1 MLISREEISMT
12 TILPEGEKIR
22 QAVKWIS
29 AERLE
34 DEKKPLSTLIG
45 QAALKFNLSPKDEEY
60 LNGFYR
66 DSLK

>member
-1 MLISREEISMT
+1 MT

>member
-1 MLISREEISMT
+1 MFISEEEINMAT
-12 TILPEGEKIR
+12 VLPKGEKIR

-34 DEKKPLSTLIG
+34 DENKPLSMLIG
-45 QAALKFNLSPKDEEY
+45 QAALRFNLSPKEEAY

-66 DSLK
+66 DSPK

>member
-1 MLISREEISMT
+1 MLISEEEINMT

-45 QAALKFNLSPKDEEY
+45 RAALKFNLSPKDEEY

>member
-1 MLISREEISMT
+1 MFISEEEINMA

-34 DEKKPLSTLIG
+34 DEKKSLSMLIG

-60 LNGFYR
+60 LNNFYR
-66 DSLK
+66 DSPK

>member
-1 MLISREEISMT
+1 MP

-34 DEKKPLSTLIG
+34 DEKKPLPMLIR
-45 QAALKFNLSPKDEEY
+45 QASLRFNLSPKDEAY
-60 LNGFYR
+60 LDGFYR
-66 DSLK
+66 DSPD

>member
-1 MLISREEISMT
+1 MA

-34 DEKKPLSTLIG
+34 DENKPLSMLIR
-45 QAALKFNLSPKDEEY
+45 QACLKFNLSPKDEAY

-66 DSLK
+66 NSPK

>member
-1 MLISREEISMT
+1 MLISEEEINMA

-34 DEKKPLSTLIG
+34 DETKTLSVLIG
-45 QAALKFNLSPKDEEY
+45 QAALKFNLSPKDEDY
-60 LNGFYR
+60 LNSFYR
-66 DSLK
+66 DSPK

>member
-1 MLISREEISMT
+1 MFISEEEINMAT
-12 TILPEGEKIR
+12 VLPEGEKIR

-34 DEKKPLSTLIG
+34 DENKPLSMLIG
-45 QAALKFNLSPKDEEY
+45 QAALRFNLSPKDEES

-66 DSLK
+66 ESLK